1 MAEFHL
7 QQQFHPQELCGA
19 PEHKIKKEG
28 KGTSFIAV
36 SCFLL
41 QVREFV
47 KDTGIEN
54 LGKRLV
60 NSKEGKVEFERPSMN
75 VDTLLKCALLP
86 LLHCNSVPHDLW
98 QHPVS
103 LVYVCHF
110 WMLLCDR

>member
-1 MAEFHL
+1 M
-7 QQQFHPQELCGA
+7 
-19 PEHKIKKEG
+19 
-28 KGTSFIAV
+28 

-75 VDTLLKCALLP
+75 VDTLLKCALCLFCTVTVCRMIFGIT
-86 LLHCNSVPHDLW
+86 LSALFTFVVFGCC
-98 QHPVS
+98 
-103 LVYVCHF
+103 YVTDERCGG
-110 WMLLCDR
+110 DRLSNDTVQ